1 MDVAEVQDIVIVG
14 GGICGLATALA
25 LHRKGI
31 RSIVLERSETLRV
44 TGAAIGIQSNGWRA
58 LDQLGVAS
66 KLRQTAI
73 PIQRNLEARCLKR
86 STLLETLAN
95 DLPVGTIRFGSHI
108 VSVQTDPITSQP
120 ILHLHDGSV
129 VRAKVVIGCDGVNSV
144 IVNYLGLKLPK
155 QSPIT
160 NVRAFTNYPDGHGLE
175 PEFVTIRKGNLL
187 LGRIPIDDK
196 LVYWFIARRE
206 TPQDLTI
213 SKDAQKIRCSTLESV
228 KGFPREM
235 VEMIEKCDVDS
246 LTLNGTRYRAPW
258 ELLNPTFRKGTVTVA
273 GDAMHVMGPFLG
285 QGGSIALEDAVV
297 LARCLAQ
304 GQRTS
309 GINSTTSIESAI
321 DEYVRQRRTRLV
333 QISTKTYTLGSL
345 LETSS
350 MFVKLVCIV
359 VMIVFYRD
367 RLGHTRYDCGRL

>member
-1 MDVAEVQDIVIVG
+1 
-14 GGICGLATALA
+14 
-25 LHRKGI
+25 
-31 RSIVLERSETLRV
+31 
-44 TGAAIGIQSNGWRA
+44 
-58 LDQLGVAS
+58 
-66 KLRQTAI
+66 
-73 PIQRNLEARCLKR
+73 
-86 STLLETLAN
+86 
-95 DLPVGTIRFGSHI
+95 
-108 VSVQTDPITSQP
+108 
-120 ILHLHDGSV
+120 
-129 VRAKVVIGCDGVNSV
+129 
-144 IVNYLGLKLPK
+144 
-155 QSPIT
+155 
-160 NVRAFTNYPDGHGLE
+160 
-175 PEFVTIRKGNLL
+175 
-187 LGRIPIDDK
+187 
-196 LVYWFIARRE
+196 
-206 TPQDLTI
+206 
-213 SKDAQKIRCSTLESV
+213 
-228 KGFPREM
+228 M
-235 VEMIEKCDVDS
+235 VEMIERCDVDS

>member
-1 MDVAEVQDIVIVG
+1 MSTDNISLKETQVG
-14 GGICGLATALA
+14 
-25 LHRKGI
+25 
-31 RSIVLERSETLRV
+31 
-44 TGAAIGIQSNGWRA
+44 
-58 LDQLGVAS
+58 
-66 KLRQTAI
+66 
-73 PIQRNLEARCLKR
+73 NLEARCLKR
-86 STLLETLAN
+86 SILLETLAN

-108 VSVQTDPITSQP
+108 VSVQMDPITSQP

-160 NVRAFTNYPDGHGLE
+160 NVRAFTNYPNGHGLE
-175 PEFVTIRKGNLL
+175 PEFVTISKGNLL

-196 LVYWFIARRE
+196 LVYWFLARRE

-213 SKDAQKIRCSTLESV
+213 SKDAQKIRWSTLESV

-309 GINSTTSIESAI
+309 GSNSTTSIESAI

-333 QISTKTYTLGSL
+333 QVSTKTYALGSL